1 VTNLTVCCCCFVF
14 LLLLLKADCY
24 VALPG
29 GIGTMEEL
37 LEMMTWQQ
45 LGLHRKPV
53 GLYNV
58 NGYYDLYLE
67 WVGVSVALV
76 LSSLSL
82 SFL

>member
-1 VTNLTVCCCCFVF
+1 MFV
-14 LLLLLKADCY
+14 KADCF

-58 NGYYDLYLE
+58 NGYYDHYLE
-67 WVGVSVALV
+67 WVCYCLA
-76 LSSLSL
+76 
-82 SFL
+82 